1 LTPKE
6 TISFEELFISN
17 VYEQEALVNLLQ
29 KVRSHLEDKVF
40 KTVIPN
46 NITLADAPSFG
57 KTTFEYRPDSHG
69 AEDYLALCREIIK
82 RE

>member
-6 TISFEELFISN
+6 TITFEELFISN
-17 VYEQEALVNLLQ
+17 VYKQEALVNLLQ

-46 NITLADAPSFG
+46 NITLGDAPSFG
-57 KTTFEYRPDSHG
+57 KTIFEYRPDSHG
-69 AEDYLALCREIIK
+69 AGQRTIWLFVEKL
-82 RE
+82 